1 MSQKWVHLPQFS
13 GWKETKIFEVSPPP
27 RKTLDTTSPSSFLPV
42 KPSSTS
48 WNRFGF
54 FCSCRIAKSVPP
66 RMSWVPW
73 WHEAGTSTISA
84 KMRSSSTKPA
94 RNWPIW
100 ISCCLVIHFL
110 GTSVPNLYF
119 RGSKTFEK
127 WSSDVITAK
136 HYVESSLDRVRR
148 FVPIYLTYSN
158 IILQWSSGERIQIKR
173 VKWNCCHS
181 CSCQTN
187 N

>member
-1 MSQKWVHLPQFS
+1 MGSSSPIFGVKMP
-13 GWKETKIFEVSPPP
+13 KICELPPP
-27 RKTLDTTSPSSFLPV
+27 SKNTNDTTSPSSFLPV

-66 RMSWVPW
+66 RMSWGPW

-84 KMRSSSTKPA
+84 KMLSSSTKSKKLT
-94 RNWPIW
+94 NLNCMLFGD
-100 ISCCLVIHFL
+100 SFL

-127 WSSDVITAK
+127 WSCDVIMAK